1 MIFRRKKKQNERK
14 KHKIKLKETL
24 SLVQESKLFL
34 MQQIRKIESMNLSQ
48 EEKEL
53 QLNLIKRSL
62 ANEGEKIKELKSRIG
77 ENNAD
82 NG

>member
-34 MQQIRKIESMNLSQ
+34 MQQIRKIENMNLSQ

-62 ANEGEKIKELKSRIG
+62 ANEVEKIKELESRIG
-77 ENNAD
+77 ENNAN

>member
-1 MIFRRKKKQNERK
+1 MIFRRKKKQNEQK

-34 MQQIRKIESMNLSQ
+34 MQQIRKIENMNLSQ

-62 ANEGEKIKELKSRIG
+62 ANEGEKIKELESRIG
-77 ENNAD
+77 ENNAN